1 MNAVLGL
8 TFVGLMVLGMPIA
21 FAMFIAGLVAVWML
35 PNMPAIVVMQN
46 LFSGLDSFPL
56 LAIPFFVLASEIM
69 TGGSLTDVMLRF
81 AARLVGGWRGGLGH
95 ANVLTLTAFAGI
107 SGSALAGAAGP
118 GAMAINMMK
127 QGGYRD
133 AYAAALTA
141 STAILGPIIPPS
153 IIMIVYAMTD
163 SNVTVT
169 GLFLAGVVPGLV
181 LAGSLMIT
189 NHIISVKRGYR
200 LTPDQLDKTPV
211 GKLFWRAL
219 PALMLPALILGGIQF
234 GIFTPTEASAAAVVY
249 AVVVG
254 RFVYGTLKMSM
265 LPALLLRTALLTA
278 SILFIVATSAVFAW
292 VLTVGQIPQTVA
304 AWIAGMNLSRTE
316 LLLAVNVLLLLVGI
330 PIEPLPG
337 VMIMGPILAPLA
349 DAAGLDPIHFAII
362 VCVNLTLGMVTPPVG
377 GVLFV
382 TSIVSGVKMGPMC
395 REALPFLFTSILVL
409 LLLTFVPQ
417 LSTWLPNLMGYTH

>member
-1 MNAVLGL
+1 MC
-8 TFVGLMVLGMPIA
+8 I
-21 FAMFIAGLVAVWML
+21 
-35 PNMPAIVVMQN
+35 
-46 LFSGLDSFPL
+46 
-56 LAIPFFVLASEIM
+56 
-69 TGGSLTDVMLRF
+69 
-81 AARLVGGWRGGLGH
+81 
-95 ANVLTLTAFAGI
+95 
-107 SGSALAGAAGP
+107 
-118 GAMAINMMK
+118 
-127 QGGYRD
+127 RD
-133 AYAAALTA
+133 
-141 STAILGPIIPPS
+141 
-153 IIMIVYAMTD
+153 
-163 SNVTVT
+163 
-169 GLFLAGVVPGLV
+169 
-181 LAGSLMIT
+181 
-189 NHIISVKRGYR
+189 R
-200 LTPDQLDKTPV
+200 
-211 GKLFWRAL
+211 
-219 PALMLPALILGGIQF
+219 
-234 GIFTPTEASAAAVVY
+234 VY

-337 VMIMGPILAPLA
+337 VMIMVPILAPLA